1 MKIYIDWDRMEWH
14 TNEKQLFKNLVES
27 GELHSYSDFLA
38 DEYEDCLEEL
48 LKLSEK
54 EKVEVYEKYQTD
66 LKLEFEY
73 KVQNGI
79 LNYTVLNIE
88 INDNITVKEI
98 L

>member
-48 LKLSEK
+48 LK
-54 EKVEVYEKYQTD
+54 
-66 LKLEFEY
+66 
-73 KVQNGI
+73 
-79 LNYTVLNIE
+79 
-88 INDNITVKEI
+88 
-98 L
+98 